1 MSDSPAGDAAPT
13 DQTKPSAV
21 RIRSSAWVFAA
32 QIGKTAMAIPVGI
45 IFARTLGA
53 SGKGAVSVVQT
64 VAAVTVTL
72 LNLGMPNAVMWLAA
86 KGRATGRQ
94 SLKMGA
100 LFAASIIALAT
111 AAVFAIGPAQAA
123 KLIGLDSVTLLAVAV
138 FATAPSMIAYFED
151 AYLVGRGV
159 IRNTQLT
166 DLTALAIQLAVY
178 VTLALTHHLTVVTA
192 VAVWLTFTVAAT
204 AFKAYLALRGGGAE
218 QEFGVRQLWAEGRT
232 YGLKAWLG
240 STVNLLSLRQDVLLL
255 AAFAGTR
262 EVGIYTVGVAAAE
275 LSWYIPNAL
284 QSVSTAKFS
293 AEEDS
298 LELAQR
304 LNRSVWPFTLVFSL
318 VVFAFAAP
326 LIPLVYGATFK
337 ASILPLVFLLPGIL
351 ATSMSSSLS
360 AWLSGRGHPE
370 DPAFANV
377 VNMVVNLIANIILAP
392 RLGARGAALASS
404 ISYSAATVLIIWRFR
419 SRSGS
424 SLAETLVPR
433 GSDLRAMAG
442 IMSRAVQQRLKPNE
456 RVDAQ

>member
-1 MSDSPAGDAAPT
+1 MSDSPSGEGAQH
-13 DQTKPSAV
+13 DQTKPSSV

-32 QIGKTAMAIPVGI
+32 QVSKTAMSIPIGI
-45 IFARTLGA
+45 ILARTLGA

-64 VAAVTVTL
+64 IAAVGVVL

-94 SLKMGA
+94 ALKMA
-100 LFAASIIALAT
+100 LLFAVGIVVLGAGVVLL
-111 AAVFAIGPAQAA
+111 VGPEKAA
-123 KLIGLDSVTLLAVAV
+123 KLIGLDSVTLLAVAI

-159 IRNTQLT
+159 VRNTQLT
-166 DLTALAIQLAVY
+166 DVTALAIQLA
-178 VTLALTHHLTVVTA
+178 TLAVLAFTHQLTVISA
-192 VAVWLTFTVAAT
+192 VLVWLACTVSAT
-204 AFKAYLALRGGGAE
+204 IFKAYLALRAGRAAVE
-218 QEFGVRQLWAEGRT
+218 PGVRQLWSEGRV

-255 AAFAGTR
+255 AAFAGTA

-275 LSWYIPNAL
+275 LAWYIPNAL
-284 QSVSTAKFS
+284 QNVATAKFS
-293 AEEDS
+293 AEEGS

-304 LNRSVWPFTLVFSL
+304 LNRSVWPFTLAFSL
-318 VVFAFAAP
+318 AIFVLAVP
-326 LIPLVYGATFK
+326 LIPLVYGPTFK
-337 ASILPLVFLLPGIL
+337 ASILPFVFLIPGIL

-377 VNMVVNLIANIILAP
+377 VNMIVNLIANIILAP

-404 ISYSAATVLIIWRFR
+404 ISYSAATALIIWRFHV
-419 SRSGS
+419 RSGS
-424 SLAETLVPR
+424 RVSEVLVPR
-433 GSDLRAMAG
+433 GSDLRSLTS
-442 IMSRAVQQRLKPNE
+442 IMTNALKERLSRTRG
-456 RVDAQ
+456 